1 MFSDNRRKIR
11 GNKQQLKFTISI
23 MFGIFLMTYA
33 VEGTYML
40 QPSFSLSVSQ
50 DFSKNSDNLKSIAES
65 VLQSASKGA
74 VEVEGE
80 QPIEIIPN
88 SFIVV
93 LKSPEVGALEDT
105 VGTFTEELTN
115 AGGNVSAVYDQFGM
129 FNVQFEVPQA
139 GAADV
144 SLPPEAQQ
152 FVDALKANP
161 AVESVVN
168 DAIVSIEQQVL
179 PNDQNRVDA
188 DLSSAKSGDGNGTV
202 DADIA
207 VLDTG
212 VQFDH
217 PDLNVFKCVSF
228 VNNTKPNVPLNTCAD
243 GNSHG
248 THAAGTAAALDNN
261 IGIVGKAPG
270 ARIWAVKVLGDNGR
284 GTFSDILEGLNFVA
298 ANANQIDVVNMS
310 LGGKGT
316 FAPVE
321 TAITNLVNKNNVT
334 VVVSAGNDNLD
345 ANGFTP
351 ARTPAAI
358 TVSAITDSNGRC
370 GGSGPAI
377 PISDKSVPRSR
388 PHQPVTVSN
397 PDDFVASYSNF
408 GSIVD
413 LAAPGTNVLSTVPL
427 SKDPTGLGIKS
438 GTSMAAP
445 NVAGAAALFKSLNP
459 TASPAQVEAFLK
471 NNGTQAPSSGNP
483 LVPCDGNGKG
493 YFNDNYPAVDKV
505 STDPSKEPLLYMA
518 QISTPTPIPPQPI
531 PPTPPQPVPP
541 NSTSNTSN
549 RLRPQVKNNS
559 ERLYWRK
566 SL

>member
-1 MFSDNRRKIR
+1 
-11 GNKQQLKFTISI
+11 

-188 DLSSAKSGDGNGTV
+188 DLELCK
-202 DADIA
+202 I
-207 VLDTG
+207 
-212 VQFDH
+212 
-217 PDLNVFKCVSF
+217 
-228 VNNTKPNVPLNTCAD
+228 
-243 GNSHG
+243 
-248 THAAGTAAALDNN
+248 
-261 IGIVGKAPG
+261 
-270 ARIWAVKVLGDNGR
+270 R
-284 GTFSDILEGLNFVA
+284 
-298 ANANQIDVVNMS
+298 
-310 LGGKGT
+310 
-316 FAPVE
+316 
-321 TAITNLVNKNNVT
+321 
-334 VVVSAGNDNLD
+334 
-345 ANGFTP
+345 
-351 ARTPAAI
+351 
-358 TVSAITDSNGRC
+358 
-370 GGSGPAI
+370 
-377 PISDKSVPRSR
+377 
-388 PHQPVTVSN
+388 
-397 PDDFVASYSNF
+397 
-408 GSIVD
+408 
-413 LAAPGTNVLSTVPL
+413 
-427 SKDPTGLGIKS
+427 
-438 GTSMAAP
+438 
-445 NVAGAAALFKSLNP
+445 
-459 TASPAQVEAFLK
+459 
-471 NNGTQAPSSGNP
+471 
-483 LVPCDGNGKG
+483 
-493 YFNDNYPAVDKV
+493 
-505 STDPSKEPLLYMA
+505 
-518 QISTPTPIPPQPI
+518 
-531 PPTPPQPVPP
+531 
-541 NSTSNTSN
+541 
-549 RLRPQVKNNS
+549 
-559 ERLYWRK
+559 
-566 SL
+566 